1 MINPKNIL
9 LLRRILVAALGTVEW
24 QVAHVTTNATVSAIP
39 FSQDIRFEINRE
51 VNVFRSILIILSL
64 AVAGYANTIQ
74 KSEIIRNNL
83 TANSI
88 SGPAGIASA
97 GVKLSMRTK
106 DLYSGAFI
114 QPVSVSRTERLTG
127 NLSQDLFSSSFTK
140 EYNDSLDRMK
150 TRAAVTSGVFSL
162 IVPGAGQ
169 LYNGGTSNYIKAAAF
184 FGLEVAGWIVNVLWN
199 KKGNQETAAFR
210 LYADGTAADGYRN
223 GHYSVYRYA
232 QWIGNNV
239 QQLEQINGTS
249 SQGQAIIAQYINS
262 KGNGLLGNAYSS
274 PEYQVN
280 WYELN
285 QVEKA
290 MGGYFSHWLFAYPG
304 VEYYKEIGKY
314 PQFRQGWIDENPSIL
329 TYDAIRIDTKD
340 SYFYENMRGTA
351 THLYNVALVAA
362 GVLILNHF
370 GSAVEAAVWAHNH
383 YSPVKTSVGIAP
395 SPQGIGYQAEFNL
408 AVNF

>member
-1 MINPKNIL
+1 M
-9 LLRRILVAALGTVEW
+9 AAPGTVGRQAGYPITE
-24 QVAHVTTNATVSAIP
+24 ATVSTKS
-39 FSQDIRFEINRE
+39 FSKEIRFEINRE
-51 VNVFRSILIILSL
+51 VNVFRSIVIILSL

-74 KSEIIRNNL
+74 RSGMFRNNL
-83 TANSI
+83 TADSI
-88 SGPAGIASA
+88 SVPAGTASA
-97 GVKLSMRTK
+97 GVKLSMRTR

-114 QPVSVSRTERLTG
+114 QPVSDSRTQRLTG

-150 TRAAVTSGVFSL
+150 TRAAMTSGVFSL
-162 IVPGAGQ
+162 IIPGAGQ

-184 FGLEVAGWIVNVLWN
+184 FGLEVAGWVVNVLWN

-232 QWIGNNV
+232 KWVGDNV

-262 KGNGLLGNAYSS
+262 KGNSLLGNEYAS

-280 WYELN
+280 WYALN

-329 TYDAIRIDTKD
+329 TYNAIKIDTKD

-370 GSAVEAAVWAHNH
+370 GSAVEAAIWAHNN
-383 YSPVKTSVGIAP
+383 YRPIKTSVGVAP
-395 SPQGIGYQAEFNL
+395 CPQGIGYQAEFNL

>member
-1 MINPKNIL
+1 MI
-9 LLRRILVAALGTVEW
+9 V
-24 QVAHVTTNATVSAIP
+24 
-39 FSQDIRFEINRE
+39 
-51 VNVFRSILIILSL
+51 LSL

-74 KSEIIRNNL
+74 KSEMLHNKFTSDL
-83 TANSI
+83 SV
-88 SGPAGIASA
+88 PAEIASP
-97 GVKLSMRTK
+97 GLKSSVNKRN
-106 DLYSGAFI
+106 LYSGAFI
-114 QPVSVSRTERLTG
+114 QPTLESRTKKLTG
-127 NLSQDLFSSSFTK
+127 NISQDLFSSSYTRA
-140 EYNDSLDRMK
+140 YNDSLDRLK
-150 TRAAVTSGVFSL
+150 TRAAMTSGFFSL
-162 IVPGAGQ
+162 VIPGTGQ

-184 FGLEVAGWIVNVLWN
+184 FGLEVAGWVVNVLWN
-199 KKGNQETAAFR
+199 KKGDQETAAFR
-210 LYADGTAADGYRN
+210 LYADGTAADNYRN

-249 SQGQAIIAQYINS
+249 SQGQAIIAKYINS
-262 KGNGLLGNAYSS
+262 KGNTLLGNEYAS
-274 PEYQVN
+274 PQYQVN
-280 WYELN
+280 WYALN
-285 QVEKA
+285 QVENA

-329 TYDAIRIDTKD
+329 TYNAIKIDTKD

-370 GSAVEAAVWAHNH
+370 ASGVEAALWAHSH
-383 YSPVKTSVGIAP
+383 YTPVKTSVGVAP
-395 SPQGIGYQAEFNL
+395 SPQGVGYQAEFNL